1 MKDIT
6 MFEIDTITNRVL
18 NTTIAD
24 SDGGR
29 YWVGQVALA
38 LEPKSTA
45 VVLPAELSAAYAA
58 FCPAA
63 VLVEAYHAAQTP
75 LFRLFIAEALRQE
88 VELPDVAR
96 QLGVTVGYLRQLDK
110 GIRRFDQ
117 ISDDFALSVSTVLC
131 VPRLLVLYIAGRLT
145 EDDFTELDSIGITA
159 ANHLADLA
167 ERVQQMAKEV
177 VAAATKRIEAEE
189 RKSGGRRRLTAA
201 SAEQLLRE
209 QEQLKPAGA
218 VWRGTSSK
226 ALVDLVHDVASAAQV
241 TLASES

>member
-1 MKDIT
+1 

-45 VVLPAELSAAYAA
+45 LVLPAELSAAYAA

-88 VELPDVAR
+88 VELPDIAR
-96 QLGVTVGYLRQLDK
+96 QLGVTVGYLRQLEK
-110 GIRRFDQ
+110 GVRRFDQ

-131 VPRLLVLYIAGRLT
+131 VPRLLVLYIAGRLSD
-145 EDDFTELDSIGITA
+145 DDFTELDSIGITA

-167 ERVQQMAKEV
+167 DQVQRMAKDV
-177 VAAATKRIEAEE
+177 IVTAMKRIEMEE
-189 RKSGGRRRLTAA
+189 RKNADHRRLTAA
-201 SAEQLLRE
+201 GAMQLLDEHEPGRPTSTAGFGAGSRE
-209 QEQLKPAGA
+209 LLDILRSYAG
-218 VWRGTSSK
+218 K
-226 ALVDLVHDVASAAQV
+226 AQV
-241 TLASES
+241 